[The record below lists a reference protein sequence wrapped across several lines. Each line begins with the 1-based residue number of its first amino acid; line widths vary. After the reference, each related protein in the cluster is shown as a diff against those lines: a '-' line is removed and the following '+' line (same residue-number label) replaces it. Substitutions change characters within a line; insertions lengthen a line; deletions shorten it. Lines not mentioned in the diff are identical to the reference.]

1 MSEEP
6 LAQIVGETLV
16 TRQLTLSTSESIT
29 GGQLGATITSVPGA
43 SRYYLGGVVVYDTEQ
58 KARIGGVSRSALKS
72 HGVIS
77 EQTAIEMVMG
87 VQELTGSDYALAT
100 SGVAGPDPQE
110 GHPPG
115 EVWIAAVGPRVG
127 THEPSPLA
135 LRYEFGGDRLQI
147 RDQTVSAAL
156 TMLLSLLDPAERE
169 QNGRVTR

>member
-1 MSEEP
+1 MSEKP

-58 KARIGGVSRSALKS
+58 KARIGGVSRSVLKS

-87 VQELTGSDYALAT
+87 VQSSPDRTTPWPPQGS
-100 SGVAGPDPQE
+100 
-110 GHPPG
+110 
-115 EVWIAAVGPRVG
+115 
-127 THEPSPLA
+127 
-135 LRYEFGGDRLQI
+135 
-147 RDQTVSAAL
+147 
-156 TMLLSLLDPAERE
+156 PARTRR
-169 QNGRVTR
+169 RVTRRARCGSRRSARGWVRTSRRRWRCVTSSGVTGYRFVTRPYRPP